1 MSGERD
7 LATLLASLAPELD
20 PEPYVFVGGLDAVPA
35 GIAPL
40 ATFRE
45 AEGLSLVV
53 AAGAWRGSGLPASPQ
68 YARLTMTVHSSLDA
82 VGMTAAIAAALTE
95 RGISANVVAAYH
107 YDHIFVPWDRRHE
120 AMEAIETLARSSV
133 ATPRS
138 PRP

>member
-20 PEPYVFVGGLDAVPA
+20 PEPYVFVGGLDTIPS
-35 GIAPL
+35 GIVPL

-45 AEGLSLVV
+45 AEGISLVV
-53 AAGAWRGSGLPASPQ
+53 LASAWRTTGQPASGA
-68 YARLTMTVHSSLDA
+68 YARLTMMVHSSLEA

-107 YDHIFVPWDRRHE
+107 HDHIFVPWDRRHE
-120 AMEAIETLARSSV
+120 AMEAIETLARSSD
-133 ATPRS
+133 AAPRK